1 MKNKLHM
8 TESEM
13 KRILSLH
20 KERIDTERGIIKEQN
35 EDLGEEYSDPGQS
48 TGRIMA
54 GAGGG
59 AGVGAGI
66 GAIIGGVPTMG
77 IGAGPGAAVG
87 AVIGAGVGALSG
99 WLTTGGG
106 YSDRVKKMFEYCRAH
121 RQDLG
126 KTANSIDRIR
136 DIADNLRS
144 AIGGVGT
151 DEVMIAKNL
160 RKLKT
165 VPDLCK
171 LSQVY
176 SQRFDETLF
185 QALDGDI
192 DQDGEWRDFVWVPI
206 SELAKNTKKIDPSK
220 LKENAKNCGWGSDID
235 GYRNSGWRCPKDKNV
250 TPPPGPY
257 PPTPYPPG
265 PGPIPGGGGYSFD
278 YEMIMKAINSKC
290 KGTPTPGGG
299 GESIPDMEWNVMDVN
314 QQPKDNKVSSET
326 MNKLF

>member
-20 KERIDTERGIIKEQN
+20 KERIDKERKIIKEQN
-35 EDLGEEYSDPGQS
+35 EGIEEDVDPGQS

-59 AGVGAGI
+59 AALGAGI
-66 GAIIGGVPTMG
+66 GLVVPVV
-77 IGAGPGAAVG
+77 GPALG
-87 AVIGAGVGALSG
+87 AVMGAGVGALAG

-106 YSDRVKKMFEYCRAH
+106 YAERVQKLFKFCRDHRSDLTKPV
-121 RQDLG
+121 
-126 KTANSIDRIR
+126 NSIDKIR

-144 AIGGVGT
+144 AFGGWGST
-151 DEVMIAKNL
+151 DEVAIARNL

-176 SQRFDETLF
+176 NQRYGETLF
-185 QALDGDI
+185 DALNGDI
-192 DQDGEWRDFVWVPI
+192 DQDGEWRDFVWIPL
-206 SELAKNTKKIDPSK
+206 SELTKNTKKIDPSK
-220 LKENAKNCGWGSDID
+220 LKENAKKCGWGSDID
-235 GYRNSGWRCPKDKNV
+235 GYKNSGWRCPKNKNV

-257 PPTPYPPG
+257 PPG
-265 PGPIPGGGGYSFD
+265 PGPSPVPGGGGYSFD
-278 YEMIMKAINSKC
+278 YEKIMKEINSKC

-299 GESIPDMEWNVMDVN
+299 GEEIQNIEWSVTDVN
-314 QQPKDNKVSSET
+314 QPTQDTKVSSET
-326 MNKLF
+326 INKLFK

>member
-20 KERIDTERGIIKEQN
+20 KERIDKERKIIKEQN
-35 EDLGEEYSDPGQS
+35 EGIEEDVDPGQS

-59 AGVGAGI
+59 AALGAGI
-66 GAIIGGVPTMG
+66 GLVVPVV
-77 IGAGPGAAVG
+77 GPALG
-87 AVIGAGVGALSG
+87 AVMGAGVGALAG

-106 YSDRVKKMFEYCRAH
+106 YAERVQKLFKFCRDHRSDLTKPV
-121 RQDLG
+121 
-126 KTANSIDRIR
+126 NSIDKIR

-144 AIGGVGT
+144 AFGGWGST
-151 DEVMIAKNL
+151 DEVAIARNL

-176 SQRFDETLF
+176 NQRYGETLF
-185 QALDGDI
+185 DALNGDI
-192 DQDGEWRDFVWVPI
+192 DQDGQWRDFVWIPL
-206 SELAKNTKKIDPSK
+206 SELSKNTKKIDPSK
-220 LKENAKNCGWGSDID
+220 LKENAKKCGWGSDID
-235 GYRNSGWRCPKDKNV
+235 GYKNSGWRCPKNKNV

-257 PPTPYPPG
+257 PPG
-265 PGPIPGGGGYSFD
+265 PGPSPVPGGGGYSFD
-278 YEMIMKAINSKC
+278 YEKIMKEINSKC

-299 GESIPDMEWNVMDVN
+299 GEEIQNIEWSVTDVN
-314 QQPKDNKVSSET
+314 QPTQDTKVSSET
-326 MNKLF
+326 INKLFK